1 MLNIV
6 KIPCSLDFMFF
17 VFFLL
22 PKVSLSHSSRAPVCV
37 FHFFVITH
45 LNPDPLLVALVH
57 PPVEKSQ
64 FWLQSK
70 RCGIRQGVTCWYAFY
85 QDDLCKLCTLFP
97 QESLF
102 WKCQDKLPEISHKIH
117 CAGSVRWRPP
127 RSQGHWAAMVT
138 LGLACLPHA
147 WHSWLLKTSAQTD
160 TLKPGVALSTSGRSA
175 KQVLH

>member
-1 MLNIV
+1 MLNLC
-6 KIPCSLDFMFF
+6 IPYRSEFMFF
-17 VFFLL
+17 FPKDNAYVYWCSFWCISMCVRVSFLCNYSAKL
-22 PKVSLSHSSRAPVCV
+22 KTPFPWSLCIRKRVSFDYKVNAAASDR
-37 FHFFVITH
+37 
-45 LNPDPLLVALVH
+45 
-57 PPVEKSQ
+57 
-64 FWLQSK
+64 
-70 RCGIRQGVTCWYAFY
+70 GVTCWYAFY

-127 RSQGHWAAMVT
+127 WSQGHWAAVVT

-160 TLKPGVALSTSGRSA
+160 TLKSWVALSTSGRSA

>member
-1 MLNIV
+1 
-6 KIPCSLDFMFF
+6 MFF
-17 VFFLL
+17 TNIMVIFIVLEPCVCAFHSFCNYSAKLRPPSHGSCASAGGKESVL
-22 PKVSLSHSSRAPVCV
+22 ISKVNAAASDR
-37 FHFFVITH
+37 
-45 LNPDPLLVALVH
+45 
-57 PPVEKSQ
+57 
-64 FWLQSK
+64 
-70 RCGIRQGVTCWYAFY
+70 GVTCWYAFY

-127 RSQGHWAAMVT
+127 WSQGHWAAVVT

-160 TLKPGVALSTSGRSA
+160 TLKPRVALSTSGRSA